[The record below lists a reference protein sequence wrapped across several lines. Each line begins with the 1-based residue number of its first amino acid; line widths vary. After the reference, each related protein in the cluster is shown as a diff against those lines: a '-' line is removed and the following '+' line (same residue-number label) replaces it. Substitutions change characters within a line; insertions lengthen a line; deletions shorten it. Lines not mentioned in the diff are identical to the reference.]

1 MQPFFEDYLAH
12 LAELH
17 SAIQRAIEGLP
28 SAALDWSPGPELNSL
43 AALIVHLA
51 GAERFWIGD
60 VAMGESS
67 NRNRP
72 AEFQVHSLEASELI
86 GLVAASLDYAR
97 GALER
102 LALADL
108 AAPRTSPRDGRAV
121 TVAWALFHALKHTAL
136 HLGHIEI
143 TRQLWEQQAK
153 QS

>member
-17 SAIQRAIEGLP
+17 GGIQRAIEGLP

-43 AALIVHLA
+43 AVLIVHLA

-60 VAMGESS
+60 VVMGESS
-67 NRNRP
+67 GRNRA
-72 AEFQVHSLEASELI
+72 AEFQAHGLQASELAA
-86 GLVAASLDYAR
+86 LPAASLDYAR
-97 GALER
+97 GALEK

-108 AAPRTSPRDGRAV
+108 TAPRTSPRDGREV
-121 TVAWALFHALKHTAL
+121 TVAWALLHALKHTAL
-136 HLGHIEI
+136 HAGHVEI

-153 QS
+153 EP